1 MRTKRSGALV
11 LCAAVG
17 LRCSASRAVIR
28 FIRAASIRSRTGHI
42 MLNNP
47 RVLVWGALL
56 ALLFLNYQAWLHD
69 YGPADSAAAS
79 AAATQAAAKPDAAHS
94 LDAAV
99 PQTFSTDATATAR
112 AEHPAAPAAASATP
126 SPDSTAEASA
136 DAPSVH
142 VRTDVL
148 DIDISLQG
156 GTLVKADLLRYPRV
170 KGGTEPVRLMNRDSE
185 ESFYELK
192 SGLTGPADVPHP
204 TQLATFTSPKREYE
218 LGSASELVVPLTW
231 TDGQG
236 VTVTKTFT
244 LRRNAYRIALDYKV
258 ENRSTAPWQAA
269 IYAQILRYDVP
280 SARSM
285 FFNVE
290 GNAFHGPAIYD
301 GTKYRKLK
309 IDNADD
315 RRLALDVRNGWLA
328 ALQHH
333 FVGAIVPAADTN
345 NRFTLSTQGRTFQ
358 LSTTGPLVSVAP
370 DATADFSETLFV
382 GPKLQQDLETTG
394 PELARVADYG
404 VLTIIA
410 RPLFLLLGRVHAL
423 FGNWGVAIIVVTFLL
438 KLLFYPLSEA
448 SGRSMAKMKTLSP
461 RIKNLQDTYKDDREK
476 LGRAMMELYKREKIN
491 PVAGCLP
498 IIIQIP
504 VFLAFYWVLLESVEM
519 RQAPFF
525 GWINDLSSRD
535 PLYILPAIMAG
546 AMFVQY
552 KLNPTPPDPVQA
564 KVFMIMPLVMS
575 VTFAFFPAGLVLY
588 WVTNTL
594 LSIAQQWN
602 INRRIAAL
610 QAKRST

>member
-1 MRTKRSGALV
+1 M
-11 LCAAVG
+11 
-17 LRCSASRAVIR
+17 
-28 FIRAASIRSRTGHI
+28 
-42 MLNNP
+42 NNP
-47 RVLVWGALL
+47 RVMLWL
-56 ALLFLNYQAWLHD
+56 ALAAILVLNYQAWVKD
-69 YGPADSAAAS
+69 YGATDNAAATHTAAAS
-79 AAATQAAAKPDAAHS
+79 GAHNAAGN
-94 LDAAV
+94 LDSAV
-99 PQTFSTDATATAR
+99 PQTFTTDTTAPPT
-112 AEHPAAPAAASATP
+112 PAAPGAAAAIPTQP
-126 SPDSTAEASA
+126 SAEAPEHA
-136 DAPSVH
+136 AATAPHVH

-148 DIDISLQG
+148 DMDISLQG
-156 GTLVKADLLRYPRV
+156 GTLQRADLLRYPKV
-170 KGGTEPVRLMNRDSE
+170 KGGSEPVRLMNQDSE
-185 ESFYELK
+185 ETLYLLK
-192 SGLTGPADVPHP
+192 SGLTGPGDAHP
-204 TQLATFTSPKREYE
+204 TQLATYTAANRDYE
-218 LGSASELVVPLTW
+218 LGEAKQLLVPLTW
-231 TDGQG
+231 TDGHG

-244 LRRNAYRIALDYKV
+244 FYRGDYRIALNYSVD
-258 ENRSTAPWQAA
+258 NRSGAAWQAA
-269 IYAQILRYDVP
+269 IYAQILRFDPP

-315 RRLALDVRNGWLA
+315 RQLAIKVDNGWLA

-333 FVGAIVPAADTN
+333 FVSAIVPAAGTTN
-345 NRFTLSTQGRTFQ
+345 RITLGAQGRQFQ
-358 LSTTGPLVSVAP
+358 LSTIGPLTTVAP
-370 DATADFSETLFV
+370 DTTATFQETLFV
-382 GPKLQQDLETTG
+382 GPKLQADLETAG
-394 PELARVADYG
+394 PRLELVADYG

-410 RPLFLLLGRVHAL
+410 RPLFWLLGKVYGL

-461 RIKNLQDTYKDDREK
+461 RIKNLQETYKDDKEK

-519 RQAPFF
+519 RQAPFV

-535 PLYILPAIMAG
+535 PYFILPAIMAG
-546 AMFVQY
+546 AMLVQY
-552 KLNPTPPDPVQA
+552 KLNPTPPDPIQA

-602 INRRIAAL
+602 INRRIGAAA
-610 QAKRST
+610 AKKAL